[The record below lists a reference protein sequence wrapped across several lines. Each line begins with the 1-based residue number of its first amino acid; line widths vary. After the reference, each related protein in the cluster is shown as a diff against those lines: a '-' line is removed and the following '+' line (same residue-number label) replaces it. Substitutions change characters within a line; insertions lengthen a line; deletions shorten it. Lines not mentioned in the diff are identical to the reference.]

1 MKKYILFGPVL
12 VGAIVLGTISWWQIA
27 RSEPLNDSFRQSAVE
42 RLNASA
48 KAAKDDDVAAVES
61 LSTTLI
67 ANLIPVELPDE
78 LRTTIQT
85 RLVAAELD
93 YRRGGKG
100 IPDAQVVRTIN
111 ELAKEFAAPEYAKTT
126 PRPSAVLTGDYDRRL
141 PATVGSSTHTSQQN
155 QRVRPAALVTNG
167 RNAADRFDAS
177 AETDQ

>member
-27 RSEPLNDSFRQSAVE
+27 RSEPLNDLFRQSAVE

-100 IPDAQVVRTIN
+100 IPDA
-111 ELAKEFAAPEYAKTT
+111 
-126 PRPSAVLTGDYDRRL
+126 
-141 PATVGSSTHTSQQN
+141 
-155 QRVRPAALVTNG
+155 
-167 RNAADRFDAS
+167 
-177 AETDQ
+177 